1 MRERY
6 SKFLIFILLLCIT
19 GCSNTSQ
26 MEQKNIENGNNA
38 ELKQNIQKETEPVVE
53 ICYDLFR
60 KADDEGS
67 MDDLEVFR
75 SIVNRLGDNGYA
87 AIDAKNQIDMT
98 EADQVV
104 RFCEKVGAKE
114 EGDLTIIKINDLEG
128 ALDGI
133 VKYDLR
139 TKDGEVI
146 VETNYYKYENKDM
159 QNVFT
164 ASYLADHWEYTKD
177 GHLLFSGSY
186 YSEELYALTLSDAED
201 YIAFRVQPLDEKCR
215 ELNRQYILPVS
226 YERNNMFLVDWN
238 EADFGDLDFYDLYD
252 IFYPKINNQHIPY
265 GMDDNLGVGAVYR
278 IPKEEFESVIKT
290 YFNIESDALKSKT
303 VFYSEDETY
312 EYKPRGFFEAEYP
325 EYPFPE
331 VVRYTE
337 NEDGTITLT
346 VQAVF
351 PYKSLSKVYAH
362 EVVIRPLDNGGV
374 QYVSNRII
382 PSEDNYEAT
391 WHKPRLTEEQW
402 EEMYGEPE

>member
-6 SKFLIFILLLCIT
+6 SKFLIFILLFCIT

-53 ICYDLFR
+53 IRYDLFR

-67 MDDLEVFR
+67 MGDLEVFR

-98 EADQVV
+98 EVEQVV
-104 RFCEKVGAKE
+104 RFCEKVGTKE

-139 TKDGEVI
+139 TKDG
-146 VETNYYKYENKDM
+146 
-159 QNVFT
+159 
-164 ASYLADHWEYTKD
+164 
-177 GHLLFSGSY
+177 HLLFSGSY
-186 YSEELYALTLSDAED
+186 YSEELYVLTLRDAED

-226 YERNNMFLVDWN
+226 YERNN
-238 EADFGDLDFYDLYD
+238 
-252 IFYPKINNQHIPY
+252 I
-265 GMDDNLGVGAVYR
+265 AVYR
-278 IPKEEFESVIKT
+278 ILKEEFESVIRT

-303 VFYSEDETY
+303 VFHSEDETY

-346 VQAVF
+346 VQVVF

-391 WHKPRLTEEQW
+391 WHKPRLTEGQW
-402 EEMYGEPE
+402 EEMYGELE

>member
-159 QNVFT
+159 QNAFT

-290 YFNIESDALKSKT
+290 YFNIESDAVKSKT
-303 VFYSEDETY
+303 VFHSEDETY

-331 VVRYTE
+331 VVSYTE

>member
-164 ASYLADHWEYTKD
+164 ASYLADHWKYTKD

>member
-6 SKFLIFILLLCIT
+6 SKFLIFILLFCIT

-67 MDDLEVFR
+67 MGDLEVFR

-98 EADQVV
+98 EVEQVV

-114 EGDLTIIKINDLEG
+114 ESDLTIIKINDLEG

-186 YSEELYALTLSDAED
+186 YSEELYVLTLRDAED

-252 IFYPKINNQHIPY
+252 IF
-265 GMDDNLGVGAVYR
+265 
-278 IPKEEFESVIKT
+278 
-290 YFNIESDALKSKT
+290 
-303 VFYSEDETY
+303 
-312 EYKPRGFFEAEYP
+312 
-325 EYPFPE
+325 
-331 VVRYTE
+331 
-337 NEDGTITLT
+337 
-346 VQAVF
+346 
-351 PYKSLSKVYAH
+351 
-362 EVVIRPLDNGGV
+362 
-374 QYVSNRII
+374 
-382 PSEDNYEAT
+382 
-391 WHKPRLTEEQW
+391 
-402 EEMYGEPE
+402 

>member
-1 MRERY
+1 M
-6 SKFLIFILLLCIT
+6 
-19 GCSNTSQ
+19 
-26 MEQKNIENGNNA
+26 
-38 ELKQNIQKETEPVVE
+38 IQKETEPVVE

-67 MDDLEVFR
+67 MGDLEVFR

-98 EADQVV
+98 EVEQVV

-139 TKDGEVI
+139 TKDGHV
-146 VETNYYKYENKDM
+146 
-159 QNVFT
+159 
-164 ASYLADHWEYTKD
+164 
-177 GHLLFSGSY
+177 LFSGSY
-186 YSEELYALTLSDAED
+186 YSEELYVLTLSDAEG
-201 YIAFRVQPLDEKCR
+201 YIAFRVQPLDGKCR

-252 IFYPKINNQHIPY
+252 LFYPKINNQHIPY

-278 IPKEEFESVIKT
+278 ILKEEFESVIKT

-303 VFYSEDETY
+303 IFHSEDETY

-331 VVRYTE
+331 VVSYTE

-402 EEMYGEPE
+402 EEMYGVPE

>member
-1 MRERY
+1 
-6 SKFLIFILLLCIT
+6 
-19 GCSNTSQ
+19 
-26 MEQKNIENGNNA
+26 
-38 ELKQNIQKETEPVVE
+38 
-53 ICYDLFR
+53 
-60 KADDEGS
+60 
-67 MDDLEVFR
+67 
-75 SIVNRLGDNGYA
+75 
-87 AIDAKNQIDMT
+87 
-98 EADQVV
+98 
-104 RFCEKVGAKE
+104 
-114 EGDLTIIKINDLEG
+114 
-128 ALDGI
+128 LDGI

-226 YERNNMFLVDWN
+226 YERNNLFLVDWN

-303 VFYSEDETY
+303 VFHSEDETY

-331 VVRYTE
+331 VVSYTE